1 MNRKKSLDGF
11 IPRRTP
17 QNQGGYNAPLT
28 GAPSQL
34 GAQHNT
40 TKKLSRKQKK
50 VLRHSSDTSWQNPA
64 LKNSVLSSANPSEPL
79 SSSPLDLS
87 DKNIIDK
94 KQSKNPRLK
103 KALKLSLIPLLLIGS
118 FYLWNLFS
126 LSGKIFG
133 GNPLGFLK
141 STALKG
147 EDKGRVNILLAGTS
161 EGDPNHPGED
171 LTDSIMIISY
181 TVATKKTAL
190 ISIPRDLYV
199 KNKYASTKINAL
211 YHYGEEAKFDESG
224 YFKGGMG
231 ALQKELEG
239 VTGLDINYYAKIN
252 YNAFKEAVDAVG
264 GIEIDIQGTDKRGI
278 YDPNFDGEFGKDAL
292 RLKNGKQTLNGT
304 QALLL
309 SRARNANGGYGLA
322 GSDYDRA
329 ANQRKM
335 LVALK
340 DKALN
345 INIFANPLKL
355 NKLTDAIGDNIA
367 TDMNTSEARRIYEL
381 AGDPE
386 SKVESV
392 GLTSENV
399 LKNYSSRGTGAA
411 LIPKEGIGEYDEVQK
426 FISEQV
432 GPLQKDP
439 GSSSSNQTPE
449 EYPPAEVVVLNAG
462 GATGAAQAVADK
474 LPQNI
479 KPILVS
485 DTSEKVSGTKVVVIS
500 KDKDAAKNKLIKSYS
515 ATLYDGSSKTY
526 LKLYPNAD
534 FVILVGKS

>member
-1 MNRKKSLDGF
+1 MNRKKNLDGF

-34 GAQHNT
+34 GTQQNT

-87 DKNIIDK
+87 DKNITDK
-94 KQSKNPRLK
+94 KQSKHPRLK

-141 STALKG
+141 STTLKG

-292 RLKNGKQTLNGT
+292 RLKNGKQTLSGT

-399 LKNYSSRGTGAA
+399 LKNYTSRGTGAA

-439 GSSSSNQTPE
+439 GSSSSNQTAE

-462 GATGAAQAVADK
+462 GATGTAQAVADK